1 MNQKLR
7 PSEEDLRAIVGG
19 FHPQERFIITF
30 KVSAGITDLAAFGEL
45 ATARH
50 IKILPDT
57 LLPAVKDTDGSW
69 KCVRSRQRVFR
80 VLPLFE
86 WQAFAAALDYAKIEN
101 IVPFE

>member
-30 KVSAGITDLAAFGEL
+30 KVSAGITDLMALGEL

-50 IKILPDT
+50 IKILSDT
-57 LLPAVKDTDGSW
+57 LLPAVNTDGGW
-69 KCVRSRQRVFR
+69 KCERSRQRVIR
-80 VLPLFE
+80 ILPLFE